1 MSNQEE
7 RGGARALT
15 EQEERRQRYR
25 DFREYQRGK
34 RDGQQGYP
42 LSGLSEVYIEGY
54 ILGRKLAFKILPQD
68 S

>member
-1 MSNQEE
+1 MSSNEQ
-7 RGGARALT
+7 RGASRALT

-34 RDGQQGYP
+34 RDGQSGYS

-54 ILGRKLAFKILPQD
+54 ILGRKLAFKIVAQD
-68 S
+68 H